1 MTQTD
6 TQIADLLQ
14 ATVEGTAPK
23 MRGAFGD
30 LRTTTAIE
38 RRADQ
43 LNDLIAQLAE
53 PVAITPAARA
63 AYQLITAHDHEFDS
77 DDDGDDIR
85 PLAQQYLSDAE
96 SDAYAYEQAY
106 REARRDNYWSADEAA
121 DLANDES
128 GLAAATARAHDAI
141 LLLAAALRTAPGPD
155 DDPSDDRAET
165 EQPSS
170 PTAAELNAAADA
182 VWQAAITSPRSRR
195 PLRHKS
201 ARELYAATCAVFRA
215 LPDDDRISSII
226 HTSSAPDLMFGGD
239 ALADLTTADMVFDP
253 ATENYE
259 GDTVAEWRERGADA
273 IAAIVAILRQA
284 AEAAPSPEDDDPS
297 PSPSDDRADTETD
310 TETDT
315 ARLVAEAMQPANAR
329 KPIYDLRL
337 TNPPAIRSAAK
348 RASAAAEVIDRIETD
363 NPREAAAVEQ
373 LREYLYELEYAAE
386 LLSPDEF
393 GGYDGDPYSAA
404 AHAQSDIE
412 GQAAQLI
419 AGVAP
424 IAQMVP
430 ARQAIEAAGLDWM
443 DFYRADSARP
453 VDARQLEAIGGVY
466 YIDPANIPSP
476 DDDDPEPTP
485 PAPSQPRL
493 ELEQTDADTRH
504 SWQPSTERSECAE
517 CSAPLSARNWCSAC
531 RAVCWR
537 CADDL
542 TEHWTDGRGDALH
555 TAHARARAVAAGWLS
570 SEQRQR
576 SPSYTRPRIAWTMH
590 PVPSTTDDPED
601 DPPPSSPRPRRQT
614 VREQAPSAEQ
624 WQAIVEARGCS
635 TDADAPRCP
644 ECGSADIGRGSITGD
659 PFCRECRSSA
669 IAGADGVWAGVGR
682 QLRRMAAAADANRAA
697 RIAAVA
703 PIEAEAV
710 ALDDDAPPVW
720 QPNPPQQ
727 QQAKPTAPSDDRP
740 ARLQQAADDIAR
752 TSPETAAVLLELAD
766 TDPAER
772 VEAVHYRTTR
782 AAAPL
787 DGWIV
792 SCGRVAADTDSS
804 ADPDAVSCAGCI
816 LVLDAAEQLPP
827 RLELV
832 AARIERDT
840 ALDDFRAVNAPYV
853 ARRDRDEAIDPSEQA
868 AVVNPARERWQ
879 AAIRRVEAARVAAA
893 EQRAAPGPSRAQ
905 ANAAVKATDARMQAE
920 AEYRRA
926 RLVDDLDQ
934 DAQPRYPEDLTPTQ
948 QRRADASDRLWSA
961 RDREAGAARR
971 LHRQRR
977 AAAQQ

>member
-6 TQIADLLQ
+6 TQIADQLQ

-23 MRGAFGD
+23 MRGTFGD

-38 RRADQ
+38 RRADL
-43 LNDLIAQLAE
+43 LNDLIAQLSE

-77 DDDGDDIR
+77 DDDGADARAVASDY
-85 PLAQQYLSDAE
+85 LADAE
-96 SDAYAYEQAY
+96 STAYVYEQAY
-106 REARRDNYWSADEAA
+106 REARRDGYWSADDAA
-121 DLANDES
+121 DIANDES
-128 GLAAATARAHDAI
+128 GLAAATDRAHDAI

-155 DDPSDDRAET
+155 DDPS
-165 EQPSS
+165 
-170 PTAAELNAAADA
+170 
-182 VWQAAITSPRSRR
+182 
-195 PLRHKS
+195 
-201 ARELYAATCAVFRA
+201 
-215 LPDDDRISSII
+215 
-226 HTSSAPDLMFGGD
+226 
-239 ALADLTTADMVFDP
+239 
-253 ATENYE
+253 
-259 GDTVAEWRERGADA
+259 
-273 IAAIVAILRQA
+273 
-284 AEAAPSPEDDDPS
+284 
-297 PSPSDDRADTETD
+297 PSDDRADT
-310 TETDT
+310 
-315 ARLVAEAMQPANAR
+315 
-329 KPIYDLRL
+329 
-337 TNPPAIRSAAK
+337 
-348 RASAAAEVIDRIETD
+348 
-363 NPREAAAVEQ
+363 
-373 LREYLYELEYAAE
+373 
-386 LLSPDEF
+386 
-393 GGYDGDPYSAA
+393 
-404 AHAQSDIE
+404 
-412 GQAAQLI
+412 
-419 AGVAP
+419 
-424 IAQMVP
+424 
-430 ARQAIEAAGLDWM
+430 
-443 DFYRADSARP
+443 
-453 VDARQLEAIGGVY
+453 DA
-466 YIDPANIPSP
+466 
-476 DDDDPEPTP
+476 
-485 PAPSQPRL
+485 
-493 ELEQTDADTRH
+493 RH

-920 AEYRRA
+920 ADYRRA

-971 LHRQRR
+971 LRRQRR